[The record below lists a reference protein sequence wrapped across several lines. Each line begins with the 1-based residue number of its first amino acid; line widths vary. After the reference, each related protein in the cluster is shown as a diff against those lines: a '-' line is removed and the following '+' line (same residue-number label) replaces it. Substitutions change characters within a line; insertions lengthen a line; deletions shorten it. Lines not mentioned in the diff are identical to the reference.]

1 MAFYDSFDEFCN
13 EIEKLKGKDC
23 YKITNFENATPIDK
37 LSHFAYCKR
46 EGLDCDFDLS
56 FLNNEKLQTKLEDT
70 ILESK
75 VGGYAFFNYI
85 YNNLFEFEVCFE
97 SKPRK
102 NRWNL
107 FPEQSEIVTELK
119 NQLKEKDAIIAD
131 LKRQL
136 SELKG

>member
-13 EIEKLKGKDC
+13 EIEKLEGKDC

-56 FLNNEKLQTKLEDT
+56 FLNNEKLQVKLEDA
-70 ILESK
+70 ISK
-75 VGGYAFFNYI
+75 SGRDVYFSYLNRELYT
-85 YNNLFEFEVCFE
+85 FEDCFE
-97 SKPRK
+97 APNKP
-102 NRWNL
+102 NRWSL
-107 FPEQSEIVTELK
+107 FQNNDVKYSELK